1 MVLPEVTT
9 LEEARDAIRDLAEE
23 NEKLSN
29 ELAWFRR
36 QLFGSKTE
44 HYIPED
50 DTPSLFPEEEP
61 PKSSEEPKTAT
72 ISEHER
78 KVRQPN
84 ALSEIPADLPREE
97 RVIDVPEDQRQGM
110 VLIGYDESERIAYQT
125 GLYVIHFKRAKYA
138 DPSDAL
144 RGVVTAPAPGDVF
157 DSVSDRTRYDASFVA
172 KVVADKVENAIPLE
186 RQARIFSNDGL
197 PVAPSTLED
206 LYKRTADALQPL
218 YERMV
223 DRIMQCDILHVDETF
238 IKQLVKGARKC
249 KQAYLWC
256 RLTGVGPPMIAYH
269 FSPSR
274 SRDVA
279 ESLLGDYSGTII
291 RDSYAAYE
299 KLDCEVACCWAHVR
313 RRFLQAVECGY
324 TKAEAPLKLIQAL
337 YQIERVAKERAE
349 KKGTDTA
356 LFHAR
361 KEARRQSQ
369 RFVRDF
375 FEQCRALKESERP
388 SSPVAQAVSYALN
401 IEEELKKFLKDARL
415 NIDNNPAERLN
426 RGIAIIRKNCLFAGS
441 EAGGQRL
448 AILYSFAATCK
459 ANGICFRTWLEEVL
473 PRLTT
478 TPAGLIDSLIP
489 EAKQSSQ

>member
-1 MVLPEVTT
+1 M
-9 LEEARDAIRDLAEE
+9 
-23 NEKLSN
+23 
-29 ELAWFRR
+29 
-36 QLFGSKTE
+36 
-44 HYIPED
+44 
-50 DTPSLFPEEEP
+50 
-61 PKSSEEPKTAT
+61 
-72 ISEHER
+72 
-78 KVRQPN
+78 
-84 ALSEIPADLPREE
+84 
-97 RVIDVPEDQRQGM
+97 
-110 VLIGYDESERIAYQT
+110 
-125 GLYVIHFKRAKYA
+125 
-138 DPSDAL
+138 
-144 RGVVTAPAPGDVF
+144 F
-157 DSVSDRTRYDASFVA
+157 DSVSGRTRYDASFIA

-186 RQARIFSNDGL
+186 RQARMFGNERL

-206 LYKRTADALQPL
+206 LYKRTADALLPL

-238 IKQLVKGARKC
+238 IKQLVKGAKKC
-249 KQAYLWC
+249 RQAYLWC

-291 RDSYAAYE
+291 RDSYVAYE

-313 RRFLQAVECGY
+313 RRFLQAIECGY
-324 TKAEAPLKLIQAL
+324 TKAEPLLKLIQAL

-349 KKGTDTA
+349 KKGSDTA
-356 LFHAR
+356 LVHAR

-369 RFVRDF
+369 KLVREF
-375 FEQCRALKESERP
+375 FEQCRVLKESERP

-448 AILYSFAATCK
+448 ALLYSFAATCK
-459 ANGICFRTWLEEVL
+459 ANGICFREWLEDVL
-473 PRLTT
+473 PRLNS
-478 TPAGLIDSLIP
+478 TPAGQIDSLIP
-489 EAKQSSQ
+489 GAKQRSQ

>member
-1 MVLPEVTT
+1 MVLPVVTT
-9 LEEARDAIRDLAEE
+9 LDEARHAIRDLAEE

-36 QLFGSKTE
+36 QMFGSKTE

-50 DTPSLFPEEEP
+50 ETPSLFPEEE
-61 PKSSEEPKTAT
+61 EEAPIGKAPQKV
-72 ISEHER
+72 SEHER
-78 KVRQPN
+78 RVRQPN
-84 ALSEIPADLPREE
+84 ALSEIPSDLPREE
-97 RVIDVPEDQRQGM
+97 RIIDVPEEKRQGM
-110 VLIGYDESERIAYQT
+110 TLIGYEESERIAYRT

-157 DSVSDRTRYDASFVA
+157 DSVSGRTRYDISFVA
-172 KVVADKVENAIPLE
+172 KVAADKVENAIPLE
-186 RQARIFSNDGL
+186 RQARMFSSDGL

-206 LYKRTADALQPL
+206 LYKRTADALLPL

-223 DRIMQCDILHVDETF
+223 DRIMQCDILHADETF
-238 IKQLVKGARKC
+238 IKLMVKGAKKC

-256 RLTGVGPPMIAYH
+256 RLTGVGPPMIAFH

-279 ESLLGDYSGTII
+279 KSLLGDYSGTII

-299 KLDCEVACCWAHVR
+299 KLDCEVACCWAHAR
-313 RRFLQAVECGY
+313 RRFLQAVENGY
-324 TKAEAPLKLIQAL
+324 GKAEPLLKIIQEL

-349 KKGTDTA
+349 KKGTETA
-356 LFHAR
+356 LFQER
-361 KEARRQSQ
+361 KNARRQSQ
-369 RFVRDF
+369 KLVQEF
-375 FEQCRALKESERP
+375 FAQCRVLKESERP
-388 SSPVAQAVSYALN
+388 SSPVAQAISYALN
-401 IEEELKKFLKDARL
+401 IEAELKKFLKDSRL

-459 ANGICFRTWLEEVL
+459 ANGICFRKWLEDVL
-473 PRLTT
+473 PRLNS
-478 TPAGLIDSLIP
+478 TPAGQIDSLIP
-489 EAKQSSQ
+489 EAKQSCQ